1 MMEILLTQTE
11 FLKQKG
17 PFRFE
22 VNPLDVNLAKM
33 QHALLERVPKEL
45 YLNKQANSVEEKYES
60 HSPQL
65 EVSTI
70 MVDCSRSGNDTS
82 YNLWLTVY
90 DKEHRR
96 IHEQRLASGS
106 DLQINTYLE
115 SSDFV
120 PTCKGYVLYYD
131 YEYKHIQSFE
141 DYVQQL
147 ILRTLRRAEK
157 EVPEQGDFPAVRE
170 TFTNVDVSTRSD
182 ASRYGLEVYKM
193 PDDVQP
199 DRTMRYVEAIAYEPS
214 GQYRADMIVA
224 SGSIQT
230 ILETMQSDPFLGK
243 VVSALR
249 RLTDSFD

>member
-1 MMEILLTQTE
+1 MEILLTQTE

-45 YLNKQANSVEEKYES
+45 FLNKQTNSVEEKYES
-60 HSPQL
+60 HSPQI

-70 MVDCSRSGNDTS
+70 MVDCLRSGNDTS
-82 YNLWLTVY
+82 YSLWLTVY
-90 DKEHRR
+90 DKERR
-96 IHEQRLASGS
+96 RKHEQRLASGS
-106 DLQINTYLE
+106 DLQIKTYLE

-141 DYVQQL
+141 DYVLQL

-157 EVPEQGDFPAVRE
+157 EVPDDGDFPAVRE
-170 TFTNVDVSTRSD
+170 TFTNTDVSTRSD
-182 ASRYGLEVYKM
+182 ASRYGLEIYKM
-193 PDDVQP
+193 SDDVQP
-199 DRTMRYVEAIAYEPS
+199 DRTKRYVEAIAYEPS

-224 SGSIQT
+224 SGTIQT
-230 ILETMQSDPFLGK
+230 IRETMQSETFLSK
-243 VVSALR
+243 VVSVLR
-249 RLTDSFD
+249 KLTDSFD

>member
-1 MMEILLTQTE
+1 MEILLTQTE

-33 QHALLERVPKEL
+33 QHALFERVPKEL
-45 YLNKQANSVEEKYES
+45 FLNKQANSVEEKYES

-70 MVDCSRSGNDTS
+70 MVDCSCSGNDTS

-106 DLQINTYLE
+106 DLQIKTYLE

-141 DYVQQL
+141 DYVLQL
-147 ILRTLRRAEK
+147 ILRTLRRSEK
-157 EVPEQGDFPAVRE
+157 EVPDDGDFPAVCE

-182 ASRYGLEVYKM
+182 ASRYGLEIYKM

-199 DRTMRYVEAIAYEPS
+199 DRTKRYLEAIAYEPS

-224 SGSIQT
+224 SGTIQT
-230 ILETMQSDPFLGK
+230 ILETMQSESFLEK
-243 VVSALR
+243 VVSVLCK
-249 RLTDSFD
+249 LTDSFD